1 MSEWLFVLVSM
12 HILKE
17 RGRYGGREERKE
29 GGQRAYLQVQLMPD
43 RDDDGVRLTGELVH
57 VLNGDG
63 VDLVVGVQAA
73 DTFPEESVREG
84 RKKGETERSVRG
96 REK

>member
-73 DTFPEESVREG
+73 DIFPERRREG
-84 RKKGETERSVRG
+84 G
-96 REK
+96 REGGRKG